1 MKTFDELIASGTLVE
16 IAEAIKARSEQFA
29 PLAAKSATTQADL
42 DEMNRLD
49 DEMEKLTVKQADL
62 KKIEDAKTRNAAR
75 TKAFGVP
82 VGALPFTGEK
92 NADGSEKKSYIPA
105 HSTARHTMK
114 HIAFGTRQENEEQA
128 YKFFMWFAS
137 QLDPRTGLQAKAAQ
151 FCADHGLNTKT
162 INEGTNDQG
171 GALVPQE
178 FDATLIRLVETY
190 GVFRNKAMLSNM
202 SGETKTQPRRTAG
215 ITTYWVGEGQTITAS
230 NPTFDNVMLVA
241 KKLAAVS
248 VMSSE
253 VNEDSALSIA
263 DILAFEMAYG
273 FALAED
279 QAGFNGDGTSTY
291 GGITGVLPKLKGL
304 SGTIANIAGLF
315 VGAGN
320 AYSELLLTDFEGTVG
335 LLPQYADPRAEW
347 YCHKS
352 FFHTVMQRLE
362 LAAGGVTAR
371 EISEGDRRGRPLFLG
386 YPVNFT
392 QVMPRIEAN
401 SQVCALFGD
410 LALAAT
416 FGDRRRRT
424 MFTDPYSLSTKDQ
437 ILVRSTERLDINVHD
452 CGNSSATAGL
462 RVPGPIVG
470 LITAAS

>member
-1 MKTFDELIASGTLVE
+1 MKTFEELIAGGTLVE
-16 IAEAIKARSEQFA
+16 IAEAIKSRSEQFQA
-29 PLAAKSATTQADL
+29 FAVKSATTQADL
-42 DEMNRLD
+42 DEMNKLD
-49 DEMEKLTVKQADL
+49 DEMEKLTVKHAEL
-62 KKIEDAKTRNAAR
+62 KKIEDAKARNAAR
-75 TKAFGVP
+75 TKAFGIP
-82 VGALPFTGEK
+82 ANAIPFTGAK
-92 NADGSEKKSYIPA
+92 DADGNEKKSYIPA
-105 HSTARHTMK
+105 HSVTGHNLK
-114 HIAFGTRQENEEQA
+114 HIKFGTRQENEEQA

-137 QLDPRTGLQAKAAQ
+137 KLDPRTELQAKAAQ
-151 FCADHGLNTKT
+151 FCADNGLNTKT

-171 GALVPQE
+171 GALVPAE

-190 GVFRNKAMLSNM
+190 GVFRNAAMTSNM
-202 SGETKTQPRRTAG
+202 STETKTQPRRTAG

-241 KKLAAVS
+241 KKLAAIS

-279 QAGFNGDGTSTY
+279 QAGFNGDGTPTY
-291 GGITGVLPKLKGL
+291 GGITGVCPKLKGL

-315 VGAGN
+315 VGTGN
-320 AYSELLLTDFEGTVG
+320 AYSELMLTDFEGTVG

-347 YCHKS
+347 YVHKS
-352 FFHTVMQRLE
+352 FFHTVMQKLE

-371 EISEGDRRGRPLFLG
+371 EISEGDRRSRPIFLG
-386 YPVNFT
+386 YPVNFA
-392 QVMPRIEAN
+392 QVMPRTEAN

-410 LALAAT
+410 LAMAAT

-437 ILVRSTERLDINVHD
+437 ILVRSTERIDINVHD
-452 CGNSSATAGL
+452 VGNASASAGS
-462 RVPGPIVG
+462 RVPGPVVG

>member
-1 MKTFDELIASGTLVE
+1 MKTFDELIASGSAVE
-16 IAEAIKARSEQFA
+16 IADAIKSHTTRIEQ
-29 PLAAKSATTQADL
+29 LSKDNTQAAL
-42 DEMNRLD
+42 DEIVKLD
-49 DEMEKLTVKQADL
+49 DEAERLTVKHAEL
-62 KKIEDAKTRNAAR
+62 KKIDDAKARNASR
-75 TKAFGVP
+75 VKALNTP
-82 VGALPFTGEK
+82 VNPMVFSGGDGADAKDAFKTYL
-92 NADGSEKKSYIPA
+92 PA
-105 HSTARHTMK
+105 HTPTSHNLKYITG
-114 HIAFGTRQENEEQA
+114 GTRQENEAIAHAFGQW
-128 YKFFMWFAS
+128 FFA
-137 QLDPRTGLQAKAAQ
+137 TGLRQDSGLRAKAAQ
-151 FCADHGLNTKT
+151 WCADNGIPTKT

-171 GALVPQE
+171 GALVPQI
-178 FDATLIRLVETY
+178 FDPTLIRLVETY
-190 GVFRNKAMLSNM
+190 GVFRKSAMYKPMSN
-202 SGETKTQPRRTAG
+202 ETSTQPRRTAG

-253 VNEDSALSIA
+253 INEDSALSIA
-263 DILAFEMAYG
+263 DILAFEMAWG

-279 QAGFNGDGTSTY
+279 SAGFLGDGTSTY
-291 GGITGVLPKLKGL
+291 GGITGVCPKLKGL

-315 VGAGN
+315 VGTGN

-347 YCHKS
+347 YVHKG

-371 EISEGDRRGRPLFLG
+371 EISDGDRRGRPLFLG

-392 QVMPRIEAN
+392 QVMPRTEAN

-416 FGDRRRRT
+416 FGDRRTRT

-437 ILVRSTERLDINVHD
+437 ILVRSTERVDINIHD
-452 CGNSSATAGL
+452 VGNASSSAGS

>member
-1 MKTFDELIASGTLVE
+1 MVKTYEELIASGTS
-16 IAEAIKARSEQFA
+16 AEVIDAIKTRTERISQLSKESTQAAFDEIVKLNDEADALTVKHTELKKLDDAKKANEARVKAFA
-29 PLAAKSATTQADL
+29 TPVNPVPFGGGDGNAAKSYQ
-42 DEMNRLD
+42 
-49 DEMEKLTVKQADL
+49 
-62 KKIEDAKTRNAAR
+62 
-75 TKAFGVP
+75 
-82 VGALPFTGEK
+82 
-92 NADGSEKKSYIPA
+92 PA
-105 HSTARHTMK
+105 HTPSSYALK
-114 HIAFGTRQENEEQA
+114 HITGGTRQENEATA
-128 YKFFMWFAS
+128 YRFA
-137 QLDPRTGLQAKAAQ
+137 QWAFANVLPINPTLKAKAAQ
-151 FCADHGLNTKT
+151 WCEDNNVKT
-162 INEGTNDQG
+162 INEATNDQG

-178 FDATLIRLVETY
+178 FDPTLIRLVETY
-190 GVFRNKAMLSNM
+190 GVFRRAAMYSPM
-202 SGETKTQPRRTAG
+202 ASETKTQPRRTAG
-215 ITTYWVGEGQTITAS
+215 ITTYWVGEGSTITAS
-230 NPTFDNVMLVA
+230 NPTFDNIMLVA
-241 KKLAAVS
+241 KKLAAIS

-263 DILAFEMAYG
+263 DILAFEMAWG

-279 QAGFNGDGTSTY
+279 NAGFNGDGTSTY
-291 GGITGVLPKLKGL
+291 GGITGVCPKLKGL

-315 VGAGN
+315 VGTGN
-320 AYSELLLTDFEGTVG
+320 AYSELVLTDFEGTVG
-335 LLPQYADPRAEW
+335 LLPAYADPRAEW
-347 YCHKS
+347 YVHKS

-416 FGDRRRRT
+416 FGDRRTRT

-437 ILVRSTERLDINVHD
+437 ILVRSTERIDINVHD
-452 CGNSSATAGL
+452 VGNSNATAAL
-462 RVPGPIVG
+462 RVPGPVVG